1 MKRNAL
7 TSWRRIALYILAA
20 AVALGALIWAFVP
33 KPVTV
38 ETALVSRGRFVKTID
53 EDGKTRA
60 RERYV
65 VSAPIPGRLLRVTLK
80 AGAPVEK
87 GRLLAVIVP
96 TAPGL
101 LDVRTERELSA
112 RLGAAQAERRRAA
125 AAVER
130 ARVALEQA
138 RADLESARLLAEKG
152 FIPHTQLERNE
163 REVQSRSK
171 ELSAEQFALHATGH
185 QVEQAQAAL
194 LRLKQEA
201 EGQVPEAR
209 FEIHSPV
216 AGQVL
221 RVIQESEAAVTIGQ
235 PILEIADPNA
245 LEVVI
250 DVLTADAGGI
260 RPGAPVRMERG
271 EGEAP
276 LEGKVRLVEPAAFTK
291 ISALGV
297 EEQRVNVVV
306 DFTSPIDQWR
316 NLGDAH
322 RIDAQISVLS
332 RDDAIK
338 VPVSALFRQQEQWAV
353 FAVVDGRARARPI
366 RIAARNAREALV
378 EGGVAP
384 GDRVIVYPGD
394 KVRDG
399 VRVDVRPGGSDAPAA
414 ANGQRR

>member
-1 MKRNAL
+1 MKRSKL
-7 TSWRRIALYILAA
+7 TPWRRIGLYCLAGA
-20 AVALGALIWAFVP
+20 AALGALIWAFMP
-33 KPVTV
+33 RPVTV
-38 ETALVSRGRFVKTID
+38 ETAVVSRGGFVKTVD

-65 VSAPIPGRLLRVTLK
+65 VSAPIPGRLLRVALK

-96 TAPGL
+96 SAPGL

-112 RLGAAQAERRRAA
+112 RLGTAQAERRRAE

-138 RADLESARLLAEKG
+138 RADLEHARQLAEKG
-152 FIPHTQLERNE
+152 FIPPTQVERDE
-163 REVQSRSK
+163 RDVQGKSK
-171 ELSAEQFALHATGH
+171 ELNAEQFALHAAGH
-185 QVEQAQAAL
+185 QVEQARAAL

-201 EGQVPEAR
+201 EGKVSEQR

-221 RVIQESEAAVTIGQ
+221 RVIQESEAVVAVGQ
-235 PILEIADPNA
+235 PILEIADPTE

-250 DVLTADAGGI
+250 DVLTADAGEI
-260 RPGAPVRMERG
+260 RAGAPVRLDRG

-306 DFTSPIDQWR
+306 DFVSPIDLWR

-322 RIDAQISVLS
+322 RIDARITMLS

-366 RIAARNAREALV
+366 RITARNSREAMV
-378 EGGVAP
+378 EDGLAP

-394 KVRDG
+394 RVHEG
-399 VRVDVRPGGSDAPAA
+399 VRVDARAGDRDAPRAA
-414 ANGQRR
+414 SGQDR

>member
-7 TSWRRIALYILAA
+7 TPWRRLALYLLAGA
-20 AVALGALIWAFVP
+20 AALGALIWAFLP

-38 ETALVSRGRFVKTID
+38 ETAVVNQGRFVKTVD

-80 AGAPVEK
+80 AGAQVEK

-96 TAPGL
+96 NAPGL
-101 LDVRTERELSA
+101 LDVRTERELNA

-125 AAVER
+125 AAAER
-130 ARVALEQA
+130 ARVVLEQA
-138 RADLESARLLAEKG
+138 RADLDHARQLAEKG
-152 FIPHTQLERNE
+152 FIPPTQVERDE
-163 REVQSRSK
+163 REVESKSK
-171 ELSAEQFALHATGH
+171 ELNAEQFALHAAGH

-201 EGQVPEAR
+201 EGKVSEQR

-221 RVIQESEAAVTIGQ
+221 RVIQESEAVVAVGQ
-235 PILEIADPNA
+235 PILEIADPTE

-250 DVLTADAGGI
+250 DVLTADAGEI

-271 EGEAP
+271 EGEAS

-306 DFTSPIDQWR
+306 DFVSPIDQWR

-322 RIDAQISVLS
+322 RIDAQISVAS

-353 FAVVDGRARARPI
+353 FAVVDGRAKARPV
-366 RIAARNAREALV
+366 RLAARNSREAMV
-378 EGGVAP
+378 EGGLTP

-394 KVRDG
+394 RVREG
-399 VRVDVRPGGSDAPAA
+399 VRVAARTGDKDGSSAA
-414 ANGQRR
+414 SGQAR

>member
-1 MKRNAL
+1 MKRKPLAP
-7 TSWRRIALYILAA
+7 WRRIALYVLAG
-20 AVALGALIWAFVP
+20 AVALGALIWAFLP
-33 KPVTV
+33 KPVAV
-38 ETALVSRGRFVKTID
+38 ETALVSQGRFVKTID

-96 TAPGL
+96 TAPAL
-101 LDVRTERELSA
+101 LDVRVERGLDA
-112 RLGAAQAERRRAA
+112 RLGAAQAERERAA
-125 AAVER
+125 AAVAR

-138 RADLESARLLAEKG
+138 QADLEHARQLAEKG
-152 FIPHTQLERNE
+152 FVPLTQLERNE

-171 ELSAEQFALHATGH
+171 ELRAEQFALHAAGH

-201 EGQVPEAR
+201 EGQVPEER

-221 RVIQESEAAVTIGQ
+221 RVIQESETAVTVGQ
-235 PILEIADPNA
+235 PILEIADPSA

-250 DVLTADAGGI
+250 DVLTADAGEI

-276 LEGKVRLVEPAAFTK
+276 LEGNVRLVEPAAFTK

-306 DFTSPIDQWR
+306 DFTSPIDQWG

-338 VPVSALFRQQEQWAV
+338 VPVSALFRQQDQWAV
-353 FAVVDGRARARPI
+353 FAVVDGRARARPV

-378 EGGVAP
+378 ETGIAP

-399 VRVDVRPGGSDAPAA
+399 VRVAVRPGGNDSSAA

>member
-1 MKRNAL
+1 M
-7 TSWRRIALYILAA
+7 
-20 AVALGALIWAFVP
+20 
-33 KPVTV
+33 
-38 ETALVSRGRFVKTID
+38 KTID

-60 RERYV
+60 RERYI
-65 VSAPIPGRLLRVTLK
+65 VSAPIPGRLLRVALK

-96 TAPGL
+96 NAPGL
-101 LDVRTERELSA
+101 LDVRTERELGA
-112 RLGAAQAERRRAA
+112 RLGAAQAERRRTA

-130 ARVALEQA
+130 ARVALAQA
-138 RADLESARLLAEKG
+138 RDDLEHARQLAEKG
-152 FIPHTQLERNE
+152 FIPPTQVERDE
-163 REVQSRSK
+163 REVEGKSK
-171 ELSAEQFALHATGH
+171 ELDAEQFALHAAGH

-201 EGQVPEAR
+201 EGKASEQR

-216 AGQVL
+216 GGQVL
-221 RVIQESEAAVTIGQ
+221 RVIQESEAVVAVGQ
-235 PILEIADPNA
+235 PLLEIADPTE

-250 DVLTADAGGI
+250 DVLTADAGEI

-306 DFTSPIDQWR
+306 DLVSPIDRWR

-332 RDDAIK
+332 RDDAVK

-353 FAVVDGRARARPI
+353 FAVVDGHARARLV
-366 RIAARNAREALV
+366 RLAARNSREAMV
-378 EGGVAP
+378 ETGLAP

-394 KVRDG
+394 RVRDG
-399 VRVDVRPGGSDAPAA
+399 ARVDARAGDKDGFPAA
-414 ANGQRR
+414 SGQGR